1 MTKEHEELKGT
12 WNQLEM
18 KWMQLQ
24 TSRQRYDIRAREA
37 LLLERMHER
46 LVFCINEARLKKV
59 NNFSG
64 MLQWIDDHVT
74 ELLYTTRKDFRHEL
88 TVSSHVIAKVDISFT
103 YFYARIFLPLLTILH
118 DTLGDWLF
126 ITY

>member
-37 LLLERMHER
+37 LLLERMLER

-88 TVSSHVIAKVDISFT
+88 TVSSHVIAKVDVSFT
-103 YFYARIFLPLLTILH
+103 YSSARIFLPLLTILH
-118 DTLGDWLF
+118 DTLGDCLF